1 MGAGF
6 VAFGEGREA
15 LGEDVFLGG
24 FDDAGH
30 GADGFDGVF
39 ADAGFAGEHDG
50 VGAVDD
56 GVGDVGG
63 FCAGGAG
70 VVDHRVEHLGGDDDG
85 FGVAL
90 GEFDGA
96 LLDDGDLF
104 EGHFDA
110 EVAAGDHDA
119 VEGGDDVVDVV
130 DGLGLF
136 DLGDDGEASA
146 FFVHDAVDVFDV
158 AAAADEGEGDDVGA
172 GAQRPAEVV
181 DVFFGE
187 GGDGDGDAGEVEA
200 LVVGDHAAFDDGGV
214 DAGAVDVGDFEGDAA
229 VVDEDAFA
237 GGDVGG
243 EAFVG
248 GAAGVAVAV
257 VVFDGDGE
265 LVSAFK
271 EYGSFAEAGEADLRA
286 LKVCEDSDAAAGF
299 VGGLAYVLVALFV
312 FGVAAVAEVEAGDV
326 HSGFDQGFD
335 LVV

>member
-6 VAFGEGREA
+6 VAVGEGWEA
-15 LGEDVFLGG
+15 LGEDVFFGG

-30 GADGFDGVF
+30 GFDGFDGVF

-56 GVGDVGG
+56 GVGDVGCFG
-63 FCAGGAG
+63 SGGAG

-90 GEFDGA
+90 GEFDGS

-119 VEGGDDVVDVV
+119 VEGGDDFVDVL
-130 DGLGLF
+130 DGLRFF

-172 GAQRPAEVV
+172 GAQGPAEVF
-181 DVFFGE
+181 DVLVGE
-187 GGDGDGDAGEVEA
+187 GGDGDGDSGEVES

-214 DAGAVDVGDFEGDAA
+214 DVGAFDGGDLEGDAA

-243 EAFVG
+243 EAGVG
-248 GAAGVAVAV
+248 GAAGVAVAL
-257 VVFDGDGE
+257 VVFGGDGE
-265 LVSAFK
+265 LVAAFK
-271 EYGSFAEAGEADLRA
+271 STGPSWKRP
-286 LKVCEDSDAAAGF
+286 SRI
-299 VGGLAYVLVALFV
+299 
-312 FGVAAVAEVEAGDV
+312 FGP
-326 HSGFDQGFD
+326 
-335 LVV
+335 

>member
-1 MGAGF
+1 MG
-6 VAFGEGREA
+6 EA
-15 LGEDVFLGG
+15 LGEDVFFGG

-30 GADGFDGVF
+30 GEDGFDGVF

-50 VGAVDD
+50 VGSVDD
-56 GVGDVGG
+56 GVGDVGCFG
-63 FCAGGAG
+63 AGGPG

-85 FGVAL
+85 LGVAL
-90 GEFDGA
+90 GEFDGS

-119 VEGGDDVVDVV
+119 VEGGDDVVDVF

-136 DLGDDGEASA
+136 DLGDDGESSV

-158 AAAADEGEGDDVGA
+158 VSAADEGEGDDVGA
-172 GAQRPAEVV
+172 DAQGPAEVF
-181 DVFFGE
+181 DVLLGE
-187 GGDGDGDAGEVEA
+187 GGDGDGDAGEVES
-200 LVVGDHAAFDDGGV
+200 LVVGDHAAFDD
-214 DAGAVDVGDFEGDAA
+214 AGADVGSVDRGDFEGDAA
-229 VVDEDAFA
+229 VVHEDAFA
-237 GGDVGG
+237 GGDVFG

-248 GAAGVAVAV
+248 GAAGVAVAF

-265 LVSAFK
+265 FVAAFK
-271 EYGSFAEAGEADLRA
+271 EYGSFAEAAQADLRA
-286 LKVCEDSDAAAGF
+286 LKVCEDADAAAGF
-299 VGGLAYVLVALFV
+299 VGGLADVPVALFV
-312 FGVAAVAEVEAGDV
+312 FDVGAVAEVEAGDV